1 MSIASGYSVD
11 LYCDC
16 EDCLASHTH
25 REYQGGRGEYVGENW
40 TECKQ
45 QAIGDGWSIS
55 QDRSV
60 CYAPGHKRPWKS
72 RKKGG

>member
-25 REYQGGRGEYVGENW
+25 REYQGGRGEYVGESW

-45 QAIGDGWSIS
+45 AARRAELCWAAMIAAAPAQEDG
-55 QDRSV
+55 Q
-60 CYAPGHKRPWKS
+60 
-72 RKKGG
+72 